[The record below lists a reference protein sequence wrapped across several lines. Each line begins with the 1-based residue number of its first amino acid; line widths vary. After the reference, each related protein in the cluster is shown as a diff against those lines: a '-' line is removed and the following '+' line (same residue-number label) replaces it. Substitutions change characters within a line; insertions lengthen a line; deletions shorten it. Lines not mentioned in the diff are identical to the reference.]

1 MLSEIA
7 THSQFDHFARAEKI
21 GGIMG
26 DLFNDPAGLEGG
38 ERLLVEAL
46 RRIATGRDGCAVT
59 PREFA

>member
-1 MLSEIA
+1 
-7 THSQFDHFARAEKI
+7 
-21 GGIMG
+21 MG